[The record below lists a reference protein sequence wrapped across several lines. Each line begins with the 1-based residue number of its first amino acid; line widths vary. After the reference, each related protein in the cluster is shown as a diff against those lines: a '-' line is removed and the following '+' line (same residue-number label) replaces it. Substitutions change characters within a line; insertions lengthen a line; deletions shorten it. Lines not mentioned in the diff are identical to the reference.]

1 MAYVQA
7 IDGTAGIA
15 RAGALAAD
23 GIPLSW
29 LARLCAG
36 AEAQGVSR
44 DQLFAQS
51 LIELRY
57 GDDRDRISPAQH
69 LLLCMNTA
77 LAIDDA
83 AHGFGFSRLNC
94 GYSALSL
101 RVMLGCSTL
110 DDALQAVARLYG
122 LESSIVRIEL
132 GTTDDAAILKVQA
145 KAKTASGSFILED
158 IVLSWLFV
166 CSSHFIG
173 RPLPV
178 IDVMTR
184 DRTHMNAG
192 HRHWAAKAPV
202 CVGAV
207 AALRFP
213 RAALASRRIGQA
225 GGDAHWACLRP
236 WLQFVEG
243 DEDTPA
249 LAQATVSA
257 LRLDRLARQA
267 GLSPQA
273 LRRRLGG
280 FRQIRRQALAEA
292 GVALLRSGDASVEAV
307 AADLGYADARSFR
320 RFLKGAT
327 GKTPNEIRTVDV
339 MPGSSVGPN
348 PAVHG
353 RIRHI
358 ASLLD
363 Q

>member
-1 MAYVQA
+1 MAYVHAAQ
-7 IDGTAGIA
+7 DNT
-15 RAGALAAD
+15 RFLRLGAPAAD

-44 DQLFAQS
+44 EQLFAHS
-51 LIELRY
+51 LIELQH

-83 AHGFGFSRLNC
+83 AHGFGFSRLHC

-110 DDALQAVARLYG
+110 DSALQAVARLYR

-132 GTTDDAAILKVQA
+132 ASTDDAAILKVQA
-145 KAKTASGSFILED
+145 EAKTASGSFILED
-158 IVLSWLFV
+158 IVVSWLFV
-166 CSSHFIG
+166 CCSHFIG

-184 DRTHMNAG
+184 DRAHMNVG

-202 CVGAV
+202 RVGA
-207 AALRFP
+207 ASALRFST
-213 RAALASRRIGQA
+213 AALALRRMGQA

-236 WLQFVEG
+236 WLRFVEG
-243 DEDTPA
+243 DADAPS

-327 GKTPNEIRTVDV
+327 GKTPNEIRSADI
-339 MPGSSVGPN
+339 MPDSSGGPN
-348 PAVHG
+348 PAVYG